1 LKINT
6 HVANEKLY
14 FAQGLEIL
22 LQQVAHDAIIEK
34 KKFINFVLIFH
45 LFKHCCPI
53 NDCTTMQRLCIVNVF
68 DYPKNHWSYGVGWEI
83 THLMCDQMLRKSQ
96 NVMVWA
102 RFIFF
107 SVV

>member
-34 KKFINFVLIFH
+34 NKIIRFVLIFH
-45 LFKHCCPI
+45 LFKHGCPI
-53 NDCTTMQRLCIVNVF
+53 NDYTTMQRLCIVNVF
-68 DYPKNHWSYGVGWEI
+68 DYPKNH
-83 THLMCDQMLRKSQ
+83 
-96 NVMVWA
+96 
-102 RFIFF
+102 
-107 SVV
+107 